1 MTIGAGDGVAELES
15 IAQRSEKHGKAWERP
30 TRVPGMSLG
39 MKIFG
44 GSLVLVV
51 LMILVSAA
59 SIVMVGQVRH
69 ELQVEALVFQPLADD
84 IADIETA
91 VLEAEVLVERLR
103 IDIIENS
110 VDAEMAEIVARETVA
125 LHAEIEEEI
134 LHVRALLDDHQEN
147 VLDSDSKIVVVA
159 IAARLDAVDRNH
171 EAYHSAMLKMTDS
184 LRQGDM
190 KLARAYNDMLARE
203 EREIYYT
210 LELIRSEIQAYVTK
224 SLQKVL
230 HLQAILNWLI
240 GILTAAAATLG
251 LLLAWVISR
260 RIVRPVHDLV
270 DGMHDVQTG
279 NLDVEVKASTKDEL
293 AWLANGFNEMVVG
306 LRAKNMITET
316 FGKYVDARV
325 VQGLIGNPTMTR
337 PGGDRRT
344 MTVFFS
350 DLAGF
355 TSLSEM
361 LTPDV
366 LVRLLNDYFAT
377 MAEPIREVDGVI
389 DKFIGDAIMAYWGEP
404 FVQDRVQATSAVQA
418 GLMQRRL
425 IHEFR
430 EKVPEILGVRLD
442 NLEIDMRIGIATG
455 PAVVGTVGSRAHRNY
470 TVMGD
475 IVNLASRLEGA
486 CKIYDLHFLVDEE
499 TWRRTEGVLFR
510 EIDSLRVK
518 GRKTPVRI
526 FQPLT
531 AHAWLENEPEKR
543 ATMLSVVEA
552 FEQGLAA
559 YRERDFDTAESAF
572 NQCLSLW
579 PDDGVAAMF
588 LDRIEH
594 LRGNV
599 PPAEWDGVWVLDHK

>member
-1 MTIGAGDGVAELES
+1 MAELQS
-15 IAQRSEKHGKAWERP
+15 IPTEAEKPWTRP
-30 TRVPGMSLG
+30 TRVPGISLG
-39 MKIFG
+39 LKIFG

-59 SIVMVGQVRH
+59 SIVMIGQVRH
-69 ELQVEALVFQPLADD
+69 ELQVEALVFQPLAND

-91 VLEAEVLVERLR
+91 VLEAEILVERLR
-103 IDIIENS
+103 LDIIENS
-110 VDAEMAEIVARETVA
+110 VDPGMAETVARETVA
-125 LHAEIEEEI
+125 LHAEIVDEI
-134 LHVRALLDDHQEN
+134 VHVRSLLDDHVEN
-147 VLDSDSKIVVVA
+147 VLDSASRVVVSG
-159 IAARLDAVDRNH
+159 ISARLDAVGRNH
-171 EAYHSAMLKMTDS
+171 EAYHDALDKMTES

-190 KLARAYNDMLARE
+190 KLARVYNDILVRE

-210 LELIRSEIQAYVTK
+210 LELIRAEIQTYVTE

-230 HLQAILNWLI
+230 RLQYVLNWLI
-240 GILTAAAATLG
+240 GILTTAAAALG

-260 RIVRPVHDLV
+260 HIVRPVHELV

-279 NLDVEVKASTKDEL
+279 NLDIEVKASTRDEL
-293 AWLANGFNEMVVG
+293 AWLVTGFNEMVAG
-306 LRAKNMITET
+306 LRAKNRITET

-325 VQGLIGNPTMTR
+325 VQGLIGNPAMTR
-337 PGGDRRT
+337 PGGDRRI

-350 DLAGF
+350 DIAGF

-366 LVRLLNDYFAT
+366 LVRLLNEYFST
-377 MAEPIREVDGVI
+377 MSEPIRQGEGVI
-389 DKFIGDAIMAYWGEP
+389 DKFIGDAIMAYWGAP
-404 FVQDRVQATSAVQA
+404 FVAEPVQATNAVQA

-442 NLEIDMRIGIATG
+442 TLEIEMRIGIATG
-455 PAVVGTVGSRAHRNY
+455 PAVVGTVGSRAHSNY

-486 CKIYDLHFLVDEE
+486 CKTYDLHFLVDEE

-531 AHAWLENEPEKR
+531 TLALLETQPEKR
-543 ATMLSVVEA
+543 SKMLSVVDV
-552 FEQGLAA
+552 FEQGLSS
-559 YRERDFDTAESAF
+559 YRDRDFGSAESAF
-572 NQCLSLW
+572 QRCLSIW
-579 PDDGVAAMF
+579 PDDGVSMMF
-588 LDRIEH
+588 LERVRH
-594 LRGNV
+594 LHENP
-599 PPAEWDGVWVLDHK
+599 PPADWDGVWMLDQK

>member
-1 MTIGAGDGVAELES
+1 MAEIQS
-15 IAQRSEKHGKAWERP
+15 IPQDDEATWERP

-39 MKIFG
+39 LKIFG
-44 GSLVLVV
+44 ASLVLVV

-103 IDIIENS
+103 IDMIENS
-110 VDAEMAEIVARETVA
+110 LDPDMAAAVARETVA
-125 LHAEIEEEI
+125 LHDEIEDEI
-134 LHVRALLDDHQEN
+134 LHVRDLLNDHQEN
-147 VLDSDSKIVVVA
+147 VLDSDSKVVVA
-159 IAARLDAVDRNH
+159 TITARLEAVDRNH
-171 EAYHSAMLKMTDS
+171 EAYHSAMEKMTENI
-184 LRQGDM
+184 RQGDM
-190 KLARAYNDMLARE
+190 KLARAFNDIMSRE

-210 LELIRSEIQAYVTK
+210 LELIRAEIQSYVTQ

-230 HLQAILNWLI
+230 RLQNVLNWLI
-240 GILTAAAATLG
+240 GVLTAAAASLG

-260 RIVRPVHDLV
+260 RIVQPVHDLV
-270 DGMHDVQTG
+270 DRMHDVQTG
-279 NLDVEVKASTKDEL
+279 NLDIEAKASTKDEL
-293 AWLANGFNEMVVG
+293 AWLANGFNEMVAG
-306 LRAKNMITET
+306 LRAKDRITET

-325 VQGLIGNPTMTR
+325 VQGLIGNPAMTR

-344 MTVFFS
+344 MTVFFT

-366 LVRLLNDYFAT
+366 LVRLLNEYFST
-377 MAEPIREVDGVI
+377 MSEPIRHEDGVI
-389 DKFIGDAIMAYWGEP
+389 DKFIGDAIMAYWGQP
-404 FVQDRVQATSAVQA
+404 FVEETAQATNAVQA

-430 EKVPEILGVRLD
+430 EKVPEILGVHLD
-442 NLEIDMRIGIATG
+442 NLDIDMRIGIATG

-486 CKIYDLHFLVDEE
+486 CKNYDLHFLVDEE
-499 TWRRTEGVLFR
+499 TWRRTDGVLFR

-518 GRKTPVRI
+518 GRKMPVRI

-531 AHAWLENEPEKR
+531 TFALLDEQPEKR
-543 ATMLSVVEA
+543 ATMQSVVKA
-552 FEQGLAA
+552 FEDGLAA
-559 YRERDFDTAESAF
+559 YRAREFSAAETAF
-572 NQCLSLW
+572 RHCLSIW
-579 PDDGVAAMF
+579 PDDAVSTMF
-588 LDRIEH
+588 LKRLEH
-594 LRGNV
+594 LRV
-599 PPAEWDGVWVLDHK
+599 DSPPEDWDGVWTLDHK

>member
-1 MTIGAGDGVAELES
+1 MTPKGSGDDSVAELPTAS
-15 IAQRSEKHGKAWERP
+15 QQDDTHWERP

-44 GSLVLVV
+44 ASFVLVV
-51 LMILVSAA
+51 LMIMVSAA
-59 SIVMVGQVRH
+59 SIVMVGQIRH

-103 IDIIENS
+103 VDIIE
-110 VDAEMAEIVARETVA
+110 DRLDPEMAEAVATETVA
-125 LHAEIEEEI
+125 IHAEIEDEI
-134 LHVRALLDDHQEN
+134 LHVRALLNEHQEN
-147 VLDSDSKIVVVA
+147 VLDSGSKVVVA
-159 IAARLDAVDRNH
+159 TIMARLEAVDRNH
-171 EAYHSAMLKMTDS
+171 EAYNDAMEKMTES
-184 LRQGDM
+184 MRQGDM
-190 KLARAYNDMLARE
+190 NLSRAYNDVLARE

-210 LELIRSEIQAYVTK
+210 LELIRAEIQAYVKK
-224 SLQKVL
+224 SLEKVL
-230 HLQAILNWLI
+230 RLQNVLNWLI
-240 GILTAAAATLG
+240 GILTAAAAVLG
-251 LLLAWVISR
+251 LILAWVISR

-270 DGMHDVQTG
+270 DRMHDVQTG
-279 NLDVEVKASTKDEL
+279 NLDIEVKASTRDEL
-293 AWLANGFNEMVVG
+293 AWLATGFNEMVAG
-306 LRAKNMITET
+306 LRAKNRITET

-325 VQGLIGNPTMTR
+325 VQGLIGNPAMTR
-337 PGGDRRT
+337 PGGDRRN
-344 MTVFFS
+344 MTVFFT

-366 LVRLLNDYFAT
+366 LVRLLNEYFST
-377 MAEPIREVDGVI
+377 MAEPIREGDGVI

-404 FVQDRVQATSAVQA
+404 FVEEQTQATKAVQA

-430 EKVPEILGVRLD
+430 EQVPEILGVRLD
-442 NLEIDMRIGIATG
+442 SLEIDMRIGIATG
-455 PAVVGTVGSRAHRNY
+455 QAVVGTVGSRAHRNY

-486 CKIYDLHFLVDEE
+486 CKTYGLNFLVDEE

-518 GRKTPVRI
+518 GRKMPVRI

-531 AHAWLENEPEKR
+531 AHAWLDEQPQKR

-552 FEQGLAA
+552 FEKGLAA
-559 YRERDFDTAESAF
+559 YRDRDFDAAETAF
-572 NQCLSLW
+572 DQCLSLW
-579 PDDGVAAMF
+579 PDDGVSAMF
-588 LDRIEH
+588 MDRLRH
-594 LRGNV
+594 LRQDP
-599 PPAEWDGVWVLDHK
+599 PPAEWDGVWTLDHK

>member
-1 MTIGAGDGVAELES
+1 MAELQTISQDNE
-15 IAQRSEKHGKAWERP
+15 ATWERP

-44 GSLVLVV
+44 ASLILVV

-59 SIVMVGQVRH
+59 SIVMMGQVRH

-103 IDIIENS
+103 VDIIENS
-110 VDAEMAEIVARETVA
+110 LDPDMAEAVARETDA
-125 LHAEIEEEI
+125 LHEEIEEEI
-134 LHVRALLDDHQEN
+134 LHVRALLNDHQEN
-147 VLDSDSKIVVVA
+147 VLDSDSKVVVA
-159 IAARLDAVDRNH
+159 TIMVRLEAVDRNH
-171 EAYHSAMLKMTDS
+171 EAYNSAMNKMTES

-190 KLARAYNDMLARE
+190 KLAGVYSDLLARQ
-203 EREIYYT
+203 EREIYDT
-210 LELIRSEIQAYVTK
+210 LELIRAEIQAYVTK

-230 HLQAILNWLI
+230 RLQTVLNWLI
-240 GILTAAAATLG
+240 GILTAAAASLG

-270 DGMHDVQTG
+270 DRMHDVQTG
-279 NLDVEVKASTKDEL
+279 NLDIEAKASTKDEL
-293 AWLANGFNEMVVG
+293 AWLANGFNEMVAG
-306 LRAKNMITET
+306 LRAKNRITET

-325 VQGLIGNPTMTR
+325 VQGLIGNPAMTR

-344 MTVFFS
+344 MTVFFT

-366 LVRLLNDYFAT
+366 LVRLLNEYFST
-377 MAEPIREVDGVI
+377 MSEPIRQEDGVI
-389 DKFIGDAIMAYWGEP
+389 DKFIGDAIMAYWGAP
-404 FVQDRVQATSAVQA
+404 FVEEPVQATNAVQA

-442 NLEIDMRIGIATG
+442 DLDINMRIGIATG
-455 PAVVGTVGSRAHRNY
+455 PAVVGTVGSRSHRNY

-499 TWRRTEGVLFR
+499 TWQRTEGVLFR

-518 GRKTPVRI
+518 GRKMPVRI

-531 AHAWLENEPEKR
+531 THDLLDENPEKR
-543 ATMLSVVEA
+543 AAMQSVVEA
-552 FEQGLAA
+552 FETGLVA
-559 YRERDFDTAESAF
+559 YRAREFSAAETAF
-572 NQCLSLW
+572 KQCLSIW
-579 PDDGVAAMF
+579 PDDSVSTMF
-588 LDRIEH
+588 LKRLEH
-594 LRGNV
+594 LRME
-599 PPAEWDGVWVLDHK
+599 PPPPEWDGVWTLDHK

>member
-1 MTIGAGDGVAELES
+1 MAELQIIPTE
-15 IAQRSEKHGKAWERP
+15 AEKSWERP

-103 IDIIENS
+103 LDIIENS
-110 VDAEMAEIVARETVA
+110 VDPGMAETVARETVA
-125 LHAEIEEEI
+125 LHAEIEDEI
-134 LHVRALLDDHQEN
+134 RHVRSLLNDHVEN
-147 VLDSDSKIVVVA
+147 VLDSASKVVVSA
-159 IAARLDAVDRNH
+159 ISARLDAVGRNH
-171 EAYHSAMLKMTDS
+171 EAYHDALDKMTES

-190 KLARAYNDMLARE
+190 KLARAYNDILARE

-210 LELIRSEIQAYVTK
+210 LELIRSEIQAYVTQ

-230 HLQAILNWLI
+230 RLQSVLNWLI
-240 GILTAAAATLG
+240 GILTTAAAALG
-251 LLLAWVISR
+251 LVLAWVISR
-260 RIVRPVHDLV
+260 RIVRPVHELV

-279 NLDVEVKASTKDEL
+279 NLDIEVKASTRDEL
-293 AWLANGFNEMVVG
+293 AWLVTGFNEMVAG
-306 LRAKNMITET
+306 LRAKNRITET

-325 VQGLIGNPTMTR
+325 VQGLIGNPAMTR
-337 PGGDRRT
+337 PGGDRRI
-344 MTVFFS
+344 MTVFFT
-350 DLAGF
+350 DIAGF

-366 LVRLLNDYFAT
+366 LVRLLNEYFST
-377 MAEPIREVDGVI
+377 MSEPIRESEGVI

-404 FVQDRVQATSAVQA
+404 FVAEPVQATHAVQA

-442 NLEIDMRIGIATG
+442 TLDIEMRIGIATG
-455 PAVVGTVGSRAHRNY
+455 PAVVGTVGSRAHSNY

-486 CKIYDLHFLVDEE
+486 CKTYGLRFLVDEE
-499 TWRRTEGVLFR
+499 TWRRTDGVLFR

-518 GRKTPVRI
+518 GRKMPVRI

-531 AHAWLENEPEKR
+531 TFALLETQPEKR
-543 ATMLSVVEA
+543 AKMLSVVET
-552 FEQGLAA
+552 FEQGLSS
-559 YRERDFDTAESAF
+559 YRDRDFGAAEAAF
-572 NQCLSLW
+572 RRCLSIW
-579 PDDGVAAMF
+579 PDDGVSMMF
-588 LDRIEH
+588 LERLRH
-594 LRGNV
+594 LSEN
-599 PPAEWDGVWVLDHK
+599 PPPVDWDGVWVLDQK

>member
-1 MTIGAGDGVAELES
+1 MTELQTLNQE
-15 IAQRSEKHGKAWERP
+15 EDKTWERP
-30 TRVPGMSLG
+30 TRVPGMPLG

-44 GSLVLVV
+44 ASLVLVL

-103 IDIIENS
+103 VDLIENTL
-110 VDAEMAEIVARETVA
+110 DPEMAETVAKETVA
-125 LHAEIEEEI
+125 LHQEIKDEI
-134 LHVRALLDDHQEN
+134 VNVRQLLNNHGEN
-147 VLDSDSKIVVVA
+147 VLDSASTVVVA
-159 IAARLDAVDRNH
+159 TILARLEAVDRNH
-171 EAYHSAMLKMTDS
+171 AAYHDAMGKMTES
-184 LRQGDM
+184 LRQADM
-190 KLARAYNDMLARE
+190 KLARVYNDIMARE

-210 LELIRSEIQAYVTK
+210 LELIRAEIQAYVTK

-230 HLQAILNWLI
+230 RLQTVLNWLI
-240 GILTAAAATLG
+240 GILTAAAAALG

-279 NLDVEVKASTKDEL
+279 NLDIEVKASTKDEL
-293 AWLANGFNEMVVG
+293 AWLANGFNEMVAG
-306 LRAKNMITET
+306 LRAKNRITET

-325 VQGLIGNPTMTR
+325 VQGLIGNPAMTR

-344 MTVFFS
+344 MTVFFT

-355 TSLSEM
+355 TTLSEM

-366 LVRLLNDYFAT
+366 LVRLLNEYFGT
-377 MAEPIREVDGVI
+377 MAEPIREGDGVI

-404 FVQDRVQATSAVQA
+404 FVEEKVQASNAVVA

-430 EKVPEILGVRLD
+430 EKVPEILGIRLD
-442 NLEIDMRIGIATG
+442 TIDIEMRIGIATG
-455 PAVVGTVGSRAHRNY
+455 QAVVGTVGSRAHRNY

-486 CKIYDLHFLVDEE
+486 CKTYDLHFLVDEE

-518 GRKTPVRI
+518 GRKMPVRI

-531 AHAWLENEPEKR
+531 SVALLADQPEKR
-543 ATMLSVVEA
+543 AKMESVVTA
-552 FEQGLAA
+552 FEEGLAS
-559 YRERDFDTAESAF
+559 YRAQEFDAAAMSF
-572 NQCLSLW
+572 RHCLTLW
-579 PDDGVAAMF
+579 PDDGVSQMF
-588 LDRIEH
+588 LKRIDY
-594 LRGNV
+594 LRDNL
-599 PPAEWDGVWVLDHK
+599 PPADWNGVWVLDHK

>member
-1 MTIGAGDGVAELES
+1 VAELQIIPTE
-15 IAQRSEKHGKAWERP
+15 AEKSWERP

-103 IDIIENS
+103 LDIIENS
-110 VDAEMAEIVARETVA
+110 VDPGMAETVARETVA
-125 LHAEIEEEI
+125 LHAEIEDEI
-134 LHVRALLDDHQEN
+134 RHVRSLLNDHVEN
-147 VLDSDSKIVVVA
+147 VLDSASKVVVSA
-159 IAARLDAVDRNH
+159 ISARLDAVGRNH
-171 EAYHSAMLKMTDS
+171 EAYHDALDKMTES

-190 KLARAYNDMLARE
+190 KLARAYNDILARE

-210 LELIRSEIQAYVTK
+210 LELIRSEIQAYVTQ

-230 HLQAILNWLI
+230 RLQSVLNWLI
-240 GILTAAAATLG
+240 GILTTAAAALG
-251 LLLAWVISR
+251 LVLAWVISR
-260 RIVRPVHDLV
+260 RIVRPVHELV

-279 NLDVEVKASTKDEL
+279 NLDIEVKASTRDEL
-293 AWLANGFNEMVVG
+293 AWLVTGFNEMVAG
-306 LRAKNMITET
+306 LRAKNRITET

-325 VQGLIGNPTMTR
+325 VQGLIGNPAMTR
-337 PGGDRRT
+337 PGGDRRI
-344 MTVFFS
+344 MTVFFT
-350 DLAGF
+350 DIAGF

-366 LVRLLNDYFAT
+366 LVRLLNEYFST
-377 MAEPIREVDGVI
+377 MSEPIRESEGVI

-404 FVQDRVQATSAVQA
+404 FVAEPVQATHAVQA

-442 NLEIDMRIGIATG
+442 TLDIEMRIGIATG
-455 PAVVGTVGSRAHRNY
+455 PAVVGTVGSRAHSNY

-486 CKIYDLHFLVDEE
+486 CKTYGLRFLVDEE
-499 TWRRTEGVLFR
+499 TWRRTDGVLFR

-518 GRKTPVRI
+518 GRKMPVRI

-531 AHAWLENEPEKR
+531 TFALLETQPEKR
-543 ATMLSVVEA
+543 AKMLSVVET
-552 FEQGLAA
+552 FEQGLSS
-559 YRERDFDTAESAF
+559 YRDRDFGAAEAAF
-572 NQCLSLW
+572 RRCLSIW
-579 PDDGVAAMF
+579 PDDGVSMMF
-588 LDRIEH
+588 LERLRH
-594 LRGNV
+594 LSEN
-599 PPAEWDGVWVLDHK
+599 PPPVDWDGVWVLDQK

>member
-1 MTIGAGDGVAELES
+1 MAELQIIPTE
-15 IAQRSEKHGKAWERP
+15 AEKSWERP

-103 IDIIENS
+103 LDIIENS
-110 VDAEMAEIVARETVA
+110 VDPGMAETVARETVA
-125 LHAEIEEEI
+125 LHAEIEDEI
-134 LHVRALLDDHQEN
+134 LHVRSLLNDHVEN
-147 VLDSDSKIVVVA
+147 VLDSASKVVVSA
-159 IAARLDAVDRNH
+159 ISARLDAVGRNH
-171 EAYHSAMLKMTDS
+171 EAYHDALDKMTES

-190 KLARAYNDMLARE
+190 KLARAYNDILARE

-210 LELIRSEIQAYVTK
+210 LELIRSEIQAYVTQ

-230 HLQAILNWLI
+230 RLQSVLNWLI
-240 GILTAAAATLG
+240 GILTAAAAALG
-251 LLLAWVISR
+251 LVLAWVISR
-260 RIVRPVHDLV
+260 RIVRPVHELV

-279 NLDVEVKASTKDEL
+279 NLDIEVKASTRDEL
-293 AWLANGFNEMVVG
+293 AWLVTGFNEMVAG
-306 LRAKNMITET
+306 LRAKNRITET

-325 VQGLIGNPTMTR
+325 VQGLIGNPAMTR
-337 PGGDRRT
+337 PGGDRRI
-344 MTVFFS
+344 MTVFFT
-350 DLAGF
+350 DIAGF

-366 LVRLLNDYFAT
+366 LVRLLNEYFST
-377 MAEPIREVDGVI
+377 MSEPIRESEGVI

-404 FVQDRVQATSAVQA
+404 FVAEPVQATHAVQA

-442 NLEIDMRIGIATG
+442 TLDIEMRIGIATG
-455 PAVVGTVGSRAHRNY
+455 PAVVGTVGSRAHSNY

-486 CKIYDLHFLVDEE
+486 CKTYGLRFLVDEE

-518 GRKTPVRI
+518 GRKMPVRI

-531 AHAWLENEPEKR
+531 TLALLETQAEKR
-543 ATMLSVVEA
+543 TKMLSVVET
-552 FEQGLAA
+552 FEQGLSS
-559 YRERDFDTAESAF
+559 YRDRDFGGAETAF
-572 NQCLSLW
+572 RRCLSIW
-579 PDDGVAAMF
+579 PDDGVSMMF
-588 LDRIEH
+588 LERLRH
-594 LRGNV
+594 LSENP
-599 PPAEWDGVWVLDHK
+599 PPADWDGVWVLDQK

>member
-1 MTIGAGDGVAELES
+1 MTEIES
-15 IAQRSEKHGKAWERP
+15 IPDDMEKVWERP

-44 GSLVLVV
+44 GSIVLVV

-69 ELQVEALVFQPLADD
+69 ELQVEALVFLPLADD

-91 VLEAEVLVERLR
+91 VLEAEILVERLR
-103 IDIIENS
+103 VDLIEN
-110 VDAEMAEIVARETVA
+110 DLDPEEAEAVRADTVK
-125 LHAEIEEEI
+125 LHEAIEEEI
-134 LHVRALLDDHQEN
+134 LHVRGLLADHKDN
-147 VLDSDSKIVVVA
+147 VLDSGSTIIVA
-159 IAARLDAVDRNH
+159 TILARLEAVDRNH
-171 EAYHSAMLKMTDS
+171 EAYHKALNDMTES

-190 KLARAYNDMLARE
+190 KLAHAYNDILSRE

-210 LELIRSEIQAYVTK
+210 LEVIRAEIQGYVTK
-224 SLQKVL
+224 SLEKVL
-230 HLQAILNWLI
+230 NLQNILNWLI
-240 GILTAAAATLG
+240 CILTVAAAALG
-251 LLLAWVISR
+251 LLLAWVISK
-260 RIVRPVHDLV
+260 RIVRPVHELV

-279 NLDVEVKASTKDEL
+279 NLDIEVTASTKDEL
-293 AWLANGFNEMVVG
+293 AWLATGFNEMVAG
-306 LRAKNMITET
+306 LRAKNRITET

-325 VQGLIGNPTMTR
+325 VQGLIGNPAMTR
-337 PGGDRRT
+337 PGGDRRI
-344 MTVFFS
+344 MTVFFT

-366 LVRLLNDYFAT
+366 LVRLLNEYFAT
-377 MAEPIREVDGVI
+377 MAEPIRDVDGVI

-404 FVQDRVQATSAVQA
+404 FVQEQGQATSAVQA

-425 IHEFR
+425 IHQFR
-430 EKVPEILGVRLD
+430 EQVPEILGVRLD
-442 NLEIDMRIGIATG
+442 DLNIDMRIGIATG
-455 PAVVGTVGSRAHRNY
+455 PAVVGTIGSRAHRNY

-486 CKIYDLHFLVDEE
+486 CKTYDLNFLVDEE

-518 GRKTPVRI
+518 GRKMPVRI

-531 AHAWLENEPEKR
+531 THALLENEAEKR
-543 ATMLSVVEA
+543 STMQSVVEA
-552 FEQGLAA
+552 FGNGLAA
-559 YRERDFDTAESAF
+559 YRNSDFDAAEAAF
-572 NQCLSLW
+572 KNCLTLW
-579 PDDGVAAMF
+579 PDDGVSKMF
-588 LDRIEH
+588 LERINH
-594 LRGNV
+594 LRLN
-599 PPAEWDGVWVLDHK
+599 PPPPDWDGVWVLDHK

>member
-1 MTIGAGDGVAELES
+1 MAELES
-15 IAQRSEKHGKAWERP
+15 IPERTETRWERP
-30 TRVPGMSLG
+30 TRVPGVSLG

-44 GSLVLVV
+44 ASLVLVV

-91 VLEAEVLVERLR
+91 VLEAEILVERLR

-110 VDAEMAEIVARETVA
+110 LDPEMAEQVASETAA
-125 LHAEIEEEI
+125 LHAEIEDEI
-134 LHVRALLDDHQEN
+134 VHVRSLLNDHREN
-147 VLDSDSKIVVVA
+147 VLDSASKVVVA
-159 IAARLDAVDRNH
+159 TIVARLEAVDRNH
-171 EAYHSAMLKMTDS
+171 EAYHDALDKMTES

-190 KLARAYNDMLARE
+190 KLARAFNDILARE

-210 LELIRSEIQAYVTK
+210 LELIRAEIQAYVTK
-224 SLQKVL
+224 SLEKVL
-230 HLQAILNWLI
+230 RLQTVLNWLI
-240 GILTAAAATLG
+240 GILTAAAAALG

-279 NLDVEVKASTKDEL
+279 NLDIEVKASTQDEL
-293 AWLANGFNEMVVG
+293 AWLANGFNEMVAG
-306 LRAKNMITET
+306 LRAKNRITET

-325 VQGLIGNPTMTR
+325 VQGLIGNPAMTR
-337 PGGDRRT
+337 PGGDRRI
-344 MTVFFS
+344 MTVFFT

-355 TSLSEM
+355 TSLSEL

-366 LVRLLNDYFAT
+366 LVRLLNEYFST
-377 MAEPIREVDGVI
+377 MAEPIRGADGVI

-404 FVQDRVQATSAVQA
+404 FVKEQDQATNAVKA

-425 IHEFR
+425 IHDFR
-430 EKVPEILGVRLD
+430 EKVPEILGVKLD
-442 NLEIDMRIGIATG
+442 TLEIDMRIGIATG

-486 CKIYDLHFLVDEE
+486 CKTYDLHFLVDEE
-499 TWRRTEGVLFR
+499 TWRRTDGVLFR

-518 GRKTPVRI
+518 GRKMPVRI

-531 AHAWLENEPEKR
+531 DLSLLEDQPEKR
-543 ATMLSVVEA
+543 ATMQSVVSA
-552 FEQGLAA
+552 FEKGLSA
-559 YRERDFDTAESAF
+559 YRDRDFDAAQAAF
-572 NQCLSLW
+572 EHCLSFW
-579 PDDGVAAMF
+579 PDDGVSSMF
-588 LDRIEH
+588 LRRIEH
-594 LRGNV
+594 LRAD
-599 PPAEWDGVWVLDHK
+599 PPPPDWDGVWELDHK